1 MLEICPAWD
10 PTGAVAIRVWPERRE
25 VTVTTDAE
33 ELRYRLDTA
42 RPERLGWVER
52 RSDQG
57 GTPAWQR
64 VSTSEVVLA
73 CLREWEAEEAV
84 IELSVR
90 VGRAARG
97 RGGAW
102 HAPGQRLIDQARS
115 ARQRERVSPLAL
127 QVLWRHR
134 SHPARLKPLSESMAA
149 ERIGYIRHG
158 RADTQRLMRRL
169 GLAED
174 GDQMRCRS
182 VDYRTGVVLCQA
194 IGVDPVEVGL

>member
-1 MLEICPAWD
+1 MLEIRPPWD
-10 PTGAVAIRVWPERRE
+10 PTDAVAIRVWPERRE

-33 ELRYRLDTA
+33 ELRYRLDAA

-52 RSDQG
+52 SDQG
-57 GTPAWQR
+57 GASSDRR

-84 IELSVR
+84 IELTVR
-90 VGRAARG
+90 VGRGARG
-97 RGGAW
+97 RGGDW

-134 SHPARLKPLSESMAA
+134 SHPARRKPLSESMAA
-149 ERIGYIRHG
+149 ARIGYIRHG

-169 GLAED
+169 GLAGD
-174 GDQMRCRS
+174 GEQMRCRS